1 MSRDS
6 LQELHDALAS
16 VEKNLAYGT
25 EDLVGIEVWD
35 YIIFGRDTLQING
48 TSGRDYSDVYF
59 VMIVRENYV
68 PNELIQEVISK
79 VTEIPGFRIVSGDHQ
94 FDYARIG
101 NTKAVAESITLKFA
115 KANKNYA
122 VYKK

>member
-6 LQELHDALAS
+6 LQELHDALS
-16 VEKNLAYGT
+16 SIEKNLAYGT
-25 EDLVGIEVWD
+25 EDLIETEVWN
-35 YIIFGRDTLQING
+35 YTIFGRDTLQING
-48 TSGRDYSDVYF
+48 TSGKDYSDVYF

-122 VYKK
+122 VYQK

>member
-1 MSRDS
+1 M
-6 LQELHDALAS
+6 
-16 VEKNLAYGT
+16 
-25 EDLVGIEVWD
+25 
-35 YIIFGRDTLQING
+35 QING

-122 VYKK
+122 VYQK

>member
-6 LQELHDALAS
+6 LQELHDALS
-16 VEKNLAYGT
+16 SIEKNLAYGT
-25 EDLVGIEVWD
+25 EDLIETEVWN
-35 YIIFGRDTLQING
+35 YTIFGRDALQING
-48 TSGRDYSDVYF
+48 TSGKDYSDVYF

-79 VTEIPGFRIVSGDHQ
+79 VTEIPGFRIISGDHQ

-101 NTKAVAESITLKFA
+101 NTKAVAESITLKFV
-115 KANKNYA
+115 KANKRYA
-122 VYKK
+122 VY